1 MSINGE
7 SSGFTKFAAPNVL
20 IFSTILR
27 FLFKIEISND

>member
-20 IFSTILR
+20 TFSTILT
-27 FLFKIEISND
+27 FLFRIEICRD

>member
-20 IFSTILR
+20 IFSTI
-27 FLFKIEISND
+27 FDIFVQD